1 MGLFSRKS
9 GSLLGVDIGATAVAL
24 VELSHVHGSCRLDAW
39 AVEAL
44 PDGATA
50 AENISDARAVGATIR
65 RAAKRAGCRARR
77 AAFAVPSSV
86 AVTKTID
93 MDASLGDRE
102 LEVEVVL
109 EADRHL
115 PFGADEIA
123 LDFEQ
128 LHLSA
133 TDPSQAEV
141 LLAGCRAEH
150 VERRRAALESAGL
163 KAVAADIETFC
174 QQRVVRTC
182 EPAEWAVLAVAEV
195 GATATSLC
203 VADRDAVVFT
213 RAAPFD
219 GTRLHASDSS
229 RQVVEDW
236 LRVVSRLLR
245 LYAATPSGVAIPR
258 LLLAGVGATA
268 PGLAALATRELGLAA
283 AVVDPFAGM
292 ALAASVDAAALARQ
306 APRLATACGL
316 ALRDFETD
324 GRSVGRGEVDDGD
337 PETEPSAGWNLPAW
351 RESRE

>member
-1 MGLFSRKS
+1 MPPRRVGCGGAAGRCHSSREYKRC
-9 GSLLGVDIGATAVAL
+9 G
-24 VELSHVHGSCRLDAW
+24 CR
-39 AVEAL
+39 
-44 PDGATA
+44 
-50 AENISDARAVGATIR
+50 R
-65 RAAKRAGCRARR
+65 RDHPTRRQAGAGCRARR

-86 AVTKTID
+86 AVIKTID

-115 PFGADEIA
+115 PFGDDEIA

-174 QQRVVRTC
+174 QQRAVRTC
-182 EPAEWAVLAVAEV
+182 EPADWAVLAVAEV

-213 RAAPFD
+213 RAA
-219 GTRLHASDSS
+219 T
-229 RQVVEDW
+229 V
-236 LRVVSRLLR
+236 
-245 LYAATPSGVAIPR
+245 
-258 LLLAGVGATA
+258 
-268 PGLAALATRELGLAA
+268 
-283 AVVDPFAGM
+283 
-292 ALAASVDAAALARQ
+292 
-306 APRLATACGL
+306 
-316 ALRDFETD
+316 
-324 GRSVGRGEVDDGD
+324 
-337 PETEPSAGWNLPAW
+337 
-351 RESRE
+351 